1 LTREKKNKRNFLI
14 FFLFSKMPPK
24 VDVSKLMAELAEKK
38 AKLLQQKQQQQ
49 EQATSATESNVAS
62 TTSSSSNTNNNLTP
76 QQAAAI
82 AAARAAAAAMNVQQQ
97 LASSSMTLPA
107 NVTARPI
114 ALRLDDKGREI
125 DATGQLVKTERH
137 ASSLA
142 NQAILN
148 SQSESARRDA
158 NDARARAFL
167 RQAVPLDDSA
177 DKSRARRATRGL
189 AFVEPGSLVERAEK
203 ARDELVLCELK
214 RQENAT
220 RWATRATL
228 VDPLV
233 DHAALVSEQS
243 VHRVPL
249 GRAAVAAAAA
259 AEATGGVPLVEWW
272 DAPLL
277 ADETS
282 YDANFVAADDSFTFN
297 DSRISLFVEHPVPVN
312 PLVVFKP
319 PPPTKVILT
328 QKERK
333 RIRKQNRAE
342 AEAARR
348 ERVLLGLEEEKK
360 PKATLANMMRVHGT
374 SAVLDPT
381 AIEAMVSREVAE
393 RKRVHD
399 DDNLRRQLTP
409 AQRREKRRRKLVDDT
424 AAGTHV
430 AVFRVRDLTHP
441 QRRFKV
447 NATARDCL
455 MTGCAVVQPG
465 FAIVIVEGG
474 AKAVNQF
481 KKLML
486 RRIDWTSNTPIT
498 SEIFKSQITAQ
509 LTGADPDAAIQAAK
523 DRNKY
528 NNGGGGGDDDNDNG
542 VDEDEGPE
550 LDAETREK
558 LDAALQPDSS
568 NNECRLV
575 WEGMVAARAFR
586 TWSIETAATERAA
599 RFFLRQHNV
608 EHFYNIAADA
618 NESFGVTKLE

>member
-1 LTREKKNKRNFLI
+1 
-14 FFLFSKMPPK
+14 MPPK

-38 AKLLQQKQQQQ
+38 AKLLQQKQAA
-49 EQATSATESNVAS
+49 ESSTATTTTTAAAAATTTNASAVPVAVPS
-62 TTSSSSNTNNNLTP
+62 LTP

-97 LASSSMTLPA
+97 QQQQQPAAATLSATLGLPA
-107 NVTARPI
+107 NVSARPM
-114 ALRLDDKGREI
+114 ALRLDEQGREI
-125 DATGQLVKTERH
+125 DASGQLVKTERH

-142 NQAILN
+142 NQSVLN
-148 SQSESARRDA
+148 SQSEAARRDA
-158 NDARARAFL
+158 SDARARAFL
-167 RQAVPLDDSA
+167 RQGADDDANSA
-177 DKSRARRATRGL
+177 TTMAAQSNAKSRARRANRGL

-203 ARDELVLCELK
+203 ARDELVLRELK

-233 DHAALVSEQS
+233 DLGALSQQS
-243 VHRVPL
+243 VQRVPL
-249 GRAAVAAAAA
+249 GRAAAAAA
-259 AEATGGVPLVEWW
+259 TTVDGVPQVEWW

-282 YDANFVAADDSFTFN
+282 YDANFVAADDSFSFN
-297 DSRISLFVEHPVPVN
+297 DSRITLFVEHPAPVN

-319 PPPTKVILT
+319 PPPGKLILT
-328 QKERK
+328 DKEMQAHSQAESCRGRGRRAASACCSASRRRK
-333 RIRKQNRAE
+333 PRAS
-342 AEAARR
+342 AGQHDARAR
-348 ERVLLGLEEEKK
+348 HQR
-360 PKATLANMMRVHGT
+360 
-374 SAVLDPT
+374 SLDPT
-381 AIEAMVSREVAE
+381 AIEASGGARGRRAQAACTT
-393 RKRVHD
+393 RTT
-399 DDNLRRQLTP
+399 LARQLTP
-409 AQRREKRRRKLVDDT
+409 AQRREKRRRKLIDDT
-424 AAGTHV
+424 ASGTYV

-447 NATARDCL
+447 NASARDSL

-465 FAIVIVEGG
+465 FALVIVEGG
-474 AKAVNQF
+474 AKAVKQF

-486 RRIDWTSNTPIT
+486 RRIDWTANTPIT
-498 SEIFKSQITAQ
+498 SEFFKTQVTAQ
-509 LTGADPDAAIQAAK
+509 LTGADPDAAYEAAK
-523 DRNKY
+523 QAYDAKIN
-528 NNGGGGGDDDNDNG
+528 GGGGDDNDME
-542 VDEDEGPE
+542 EDGPE

-575 WEGMVAARAFR
+575 WEGIVAARAFR
-586 TWSIETAATERAA
+586 SWSIETAATERAA

-608 EHFYNIAADA
+608 EHFYNIALEA

>member
-1 LTREKKNKRNFLI
+1 
-14 FFLFSKMPPK
+14 
-24 VDVSKLMAELAEKK
+24 
-38 AKLLQQKQQQQ
+38 
-49 EQATSATESNVAS
+49 
-62 TTSSSSNTNNNLTP
+62 
-76 QQAAAI
+76 
-82 AAARAAAAAMNVQQQ
+82 
-97 LASSSMTLPA
+97 MTLPT
-107 NVTARPI
+107 NVSARPI

-125 DATGQLVKTERH
+125 DAAGQLVKTERH

-167 RQAVPLDDSA
+167 QQGSVPSDSAA
-177 DKSRARRATRGL
+177 DKSRARRANRGL

-203 ARDELVLCELK
+203 ARDELVLRELK
-214 RQENAT
+214 RQENAA

-243 VHRVPL
+243 VQRVPL

-282 YDANFVAADDSFTFN
+282 YDANFVPADDSISFN

-319 PPPTKVILT
+319 PPPAKVMLT
-328 QKERK
+328 EKERK

-498 SEIFKSQITAQ
+498 SEIFKSQVTAQ

-523 DRNKY
+523 DRIKNA
-528 NNGGGGGDDDNDNG
+528 NGDDNNNNDM
-542 VDEDEGPE
+542 DEDEGPE

-599 RFFLRQHNV
+599 RFYLRQHNV

>member
-1 LTREKKNKRNFLI
+1 
-14 FFLFSKMPPK
+14 MPPK

-38 AKLLQQKQQQQ
+38 AKLLQQKQAA
-49 EQATSATESNVAS
+49 ESSTATTTTTAAAAATTTNASAVPVAVPS
-62 TTSSSSNTNNNLTP
+62 LTP

-97 LASSSMTLPA
+97 QQQQQPAAATLSATLGLPA
-107 NVTARPI
+107 NVSARPM
-114 ALRLDDKGREI
+114 ALRLDEQGREI
-125 DATGQLVKTERH
+125 DASGQLVKTERH

-142 NQAILN
+142 NQSVLN
-148 SQSESARRDA
+148 SQSEAARRDA
-158 NDARARAFL
+158 SDARARAFL
-167 RQAVPLDDSA
+167 RQGADDDANSA
-177 DKSRARRATRGL
+177 TTMAAQSNAKSRARRANRGL

-203 ARDELVLCELK
+203 ARDELVLRELK

-233 DHAALVSEQS
+233 DLGALSQQS
-243 VHRVPL
+243 VQRVPL
-249 GRAAVAAAAA
+249 GRAAAAAA
-259 AEATGGVPLVEWW
+259 TTVDGVPQVEWW

-282 YDANFVAADDSFTFN
+282 YDANFVAADDSFSFN
-297 DSRISLFVEHPVPVN
+297 DSRITLFVEHPAPVN

-319 PPPTKVILT
+319 PPPGKLILT
-328 QKERK
+328 DKERK

-342 AEAARR
+342 VEAARR
-348 ERVLLGLEEEKK
+348 ERVLLGLEEEAK
-360 PKATLANMMRVHGT
+360 PRATLANMMRVHGT

-381 AIEAMVSREVAE
+381 AIEAMVAREVAE

-399 DDNLRRQLTP
+399 EDNLARQLTP
-409 AQRREKRRRKLVDDT
+409 AQRREKRRRKLIDDT
-424 AAGTHV
+424 ASGTYV

-447 NATARDCL
+447 NASARDSL

-465 FAIVIVEGG
+465 FALVIVEGG
-474 AKAVNQF
+474 AKAVKQF

-486 RRIDWTSNTPIT
+486 RRIDWTANTPIT
-498 SEIFKSQITAQ
+498 SEFFKTQVTAQ
-509 LTGADPDAAIQAAK
+509 LTGADPDAAYEAAK
-523 DRNKY
+523 QAYDAKIN
-528 NNGGGGGDDDNDNG
+528 GGGGDDNDME
-542 VDEDEGPE
+542 EDGPE

-575 WEGMVAARAFR
+575 WEGIVAARAFR
-586 TWSIETAATERAA
+586 SWSIETAATERAA

-608 EHFYNIAADA
+608 EHFYNIALEA

>member
-1 LTREKKNKRNFLI
+1 
-14 FFLFSKMPPK
+14 M
-24 VDVSKLMAELAEKK
+24 
-38 AKLLQQKQQQQ
+38 
-49 EQATSATESNVAS
+49 
-62 TTSSSSNTNNNLTP
+62 
-76 QQAAAI
+76 
-82 AAARAAAAAMNVQQQ
+82 
-97 LASSSMTLPA
+97 
-107 NVTARPI
+107 
-114 ALRLDDKGREI
+114 ALRLDDRGREI

-148 SQSESARRDA
+148 SQSEQARRDA

-167 RQAVPLDDSA
+167 SQGADDGDATSLAAQSA
-177 DKSRARRATRGL
+177 AKSRARRANRGL

-203 ARDELVLCELK
+203 ARDELVLRELK
-214 RQENAT
+214 RQENAA

-233 DHAALVSEQS
+233 DHDALIAQQS
-243 VHRVPL
+243 IQRVPL
-249 GRAAVAAAAA
+249 GRAGVAAAAA
-259 AEATGGVPLVEWW
+259 VELTGGVPLVEWW

-277 ADETS
+277 ADESS
-282 YDANFVAADDSFTFN
+282 YDANFVAADDSFSFN
-297 DSRISLFVEHPVPVN
+297 DSRITLFVEHPAPVN

-319 PPPTKVILT
+319 PPPAKVILT
-328 QKERK
+328 EKERK

-360 PKATLANMMRVHGT
+360 PRATLANMMRVHGT

-381 AIEAMVSREVAE
+381 AIEAMVAREVAE

-399 DDNLRRQLTP
+399 EDNLARQLTP
-409 AQRREKRRRKLVDDT
+409 AQRREKRRRKLIDDT
-424 AAGTHV
+424 ASGTFV

-447 NATARDCL
+447 NASARDSL

-465 FAIVIVEGG
+465 FALVIVEGG

-486 RRIDWTSNTPIT
+486 RRIDWTANTPIT
-498 SEIFKSQITAQ
+498 SDFYRSQVTAQ
-509 LTGADPDAAIQAAK
+509 LTGADPDEAYEAAK
-523 DRNKY
+523 KAYDAKM
-528 NNGGGGGDDDNDNG
+528 NGGNGDDDDNAAAAA
-542 VDEDEGPE
+542 DDDGPE

-575 WEGMVAARAFR
+575 WEGIVAARAFR
-586 TWSIETAATERAA
+586 SWSIETAATERAA

-608 EHFYNIAADA
+608 EHFYNIAMNA

>member
-1 LTREKKNKRNFLI
+1 
-14 FFLFSKMPPK
+14 
-24 VDVSKLMAELAEKK
+24 MAELAEKK
-38 AKLLQQKQQQQ
+38 AKLLQQKQAA
-49 EQATSATESNVAS
+49 ESSTATTTTTAAAAATTTNASAVPVAVPS
-62 TTSSSSNTNNNLTP
+62 LTP

-97 LASSSMTLPA
+97 QQQQQPAAATLSATLGLPA
-107 NVTARPI
+107 NVSARPM
-114 ALRLDDKGREI
+114 ALRLDEQGREI
-125 DATGQLVKTERH
+125 DASGQLVKTERH

-142 NQAILN
+142 NQSVLN
-148 SQSESARRDA
+148 SQSEAARRDA
-158 NDARARAFL
+158 SDARARAFL
-167 RQAVPLDDSA
+167 RQGADDDANSA
-177 DKSRARRATRGL
+177 TTMAAQSNAKSRARRANRGL

-203 ARDELVLCELK
+203 ARDELVLRELK

-233 DHAALVSEQS
+233 DLGALSQQS
-243 VHRVPL
+243 VQRVPL
-249 GRAAVAAAAA
+249 GRAAAAAA
-259 AEATGGVPLVEWW
+259 TTVDGVPQVEWW

-282 YDANFVAADDSFTFN
+282 YDANFVAADDSFSFN
-297 DSRISLFVEHPVPVN
+297 DSRITLFVEHPAPVN

-319 PPPTKVILT
+319 PPPGKLILT
-328 QKERK
+328 DKERK

-342 AEAARR
+342 VEAARR
-348 ERVLLGLEEEKK
+348 ERVLLGLEEEAK
-360 PKATLANMMRVHGT
+360 PRATLANMMRVHGT

-381 AIEAMVSREVAE
+381 AIEAMVAREVAE

-399 DDNLRRQLTP
+399 EDNLARQLTP
-409 AQRREKRRRKLVDDT
+409 AQRREKRRRKLIDDT
-424 AAGTHV
+424 ASGTYV

-447 NATARDCL
+447 NASARDSL

-465 FAIVIVEGG
+465 FALVIVEGG
-474 AKAVNQF
+474 AKAVKQF

-486 RRIDWTSNTPIT
+486 RRIDWTANTPIT
-498 SEIFKSQITAQ
+498 SEFFKTQVTAQ
-509 LTGADPDAAIQAAK
+509 LTGADPDAAYEAAK
-523 DRNKY
+523 QAYDAKIN
-528 NNGGGGGDDDNDNG
+528 GGGGDDNDME
-542 VDEDEGPE
+542 EDGPE

-575 WEGMVAARAFR
+575 WEGIVAARAFR
-586 TWSIETAATERAA
+586 SWSIETAATERAA

-608 EHFYNIAADA
+608 EHFYNIALEA